1 MQQSEE
7 DLQLDEKINDEEDA
21 LINVI
26 NEEEDIAL
34 RPFYEENLQLLN
46 EKNELIEN
54 FDDIKLKIITRM

>member
-26 NEEEDIAL
+26 SEEEDIAL